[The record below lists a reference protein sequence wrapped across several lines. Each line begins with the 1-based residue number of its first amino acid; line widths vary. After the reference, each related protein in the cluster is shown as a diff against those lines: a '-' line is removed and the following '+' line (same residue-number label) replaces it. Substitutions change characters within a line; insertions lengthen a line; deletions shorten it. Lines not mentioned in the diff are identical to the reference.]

1 MATTTMMM
9 VAPAGT
15 TTAAKQDHTSLLLL
29 LGERL
34 ISEEAVTA
42 LARVELGHIH
52 LVGVS
57 E

>member
-1 MATTTMMM
+1 VATTMMM
-9 VAPAGT
+9 MAAPAGA
-15 TTAAKQDHTSLLLL
+15 TTAAKQDHTSLLL